1 MVHILVGIV
10 VIVAIIGQI
19 CGGGEEPEEVAVTP
33 APTPTMAATPVPT
46 PTMTP
51 TAVPTEAPTA
61 TMAPQPTTVATAIP
75 TAPPA
80 PTATA
85 SPEPTEGFRLTPE
98 VTRTVPPTAVVPPEI
113 VVSRLK
119 VSMTPPAQQM
129 TVFWRGFQSSG
140 GPLTPMYETLLGSDR
155 VTQEF
160 YPMLAE
166 EWSMAPDGMSWNFKL
181 RQGIPFYQNKQA
193 TAYEMTADDI
203 VFTWEKDQSTEGRPS
218 LGSPCCNQ
226 MTLEDFDINGDYDI
240 TFNQGK
246 VDVTTDYQMGGQ
258 NIFMVSSRDYHN
270 QVGEDGYQA
279 NPIGTGP
286 FTFVDYRI
294 NQFIL
299 YERVENHWRKTP
311 EFPELQLFY
320 VLEDATRM
328 AMLLTAEA
336 HIAAVAQSL
345 MPTVVERGYLRVPST
360 NPSFALVTII
370 GGLYYEDER
379 DPSEPMTDVRVREAM
394 NLAIDRDTINQVFYE
409 GKSLPMPVPGIK
421 PFQDIYKWNAYPYD
435 PDRAKTLLAEAGYP
449 EGFDLDFIVAKM
461 GGIPEAPEIGEAMVP
476 YFEAIGLR
484 PHLQETTF
492 GNLVT
497 TYRTKDARNKI
508 LLFRGSAVADFQWIR
523 AIQGA
528 PYGGI
533 NAPADEELVALTD
546 AWEMIVDPDA
556 RKAATQAIGDW
567 FYNYYWAIP
576 MFWVRAEVAVNP
588 GIVADYT
595 SDQIHFG
602 PSRHHEFTVP
612 VYQ

>member
-1 MVHILVGIV
+1 M
-10 VIVAIIGQI
+10 
-19 CGGGEEPEEVAVTP
+19 
-33 APTPTMAATPVPT
+33 APTPTPTPVVQRATP
-46 PTMTP
+46 
-51 TAVPTEAPTA
+51 APA
-61 TMAPQPTTVATAIP
+61 
-75 TAPPA
+75 PA

-85 SPEPTEGFRLTPE
+85 APAATPMATMVPQPIPVATAMPTVAVVAPPTATPEPTARFRLTPE
-98 VTRTVPPTAVVPPEI
+98 PTRTVPPTAVVPPEI
-113 VVSRLK
+113 VASRLK

-129 TVFWRGFQSSG
+129 TVFWNGFQSSG
-140 GPLTPMYETLLGSDR
+140 GPLTPMYETMLGSDR

-160 YPMLAE
+160 YTMLAE

-193 TAYEMTADDI
+193 TAYSMTADDV
-203 VFTWEKDQSTEGRPS
+203 VFTWEKDQFTEGRPS
-218 LGSPCCNQ
+218 LGSPCCRD
-226 MTLEDFDINGDYDI
+226 MTLDDFDINGDYDI
-240 TFNQGK
+240 TFNQNK

-258 NIFMVSSRDYHN
+258 NIFMISSRDYYN
-270 QVGEDGYQA
+270 QVGEEGYES

-286 FTFVDYRI
+286 YTFVEFRT
-294 NQFIL
+294 NQYIL
-299 YERVENHWRKTP
+299 YERVEDHWRKTP

-328 AMLLTAEA
+328 AMLLTDEA

-345 MPTVVERGYLRVPST
+345 MPTVVERGYIRVPST

-370 GGLYYEDER
+370 GGLYYEGER
-379 DPSEPMTDVRVREAM
+379 DLSEPMTDVRVREAL

-435 PDRAKTLLAEAGYP
+435 PDRARALLAEAGYP
-449 EGFDLDFIVAKM
+449 EGFDFDFVVAKM
-461 GGIPEAPEIGEAMVP
+461 PGIPEAPEIGEAMAP
-476 YFEAIGLR
+476 YFQEIGLR
-484 PHLQETTF
+484 PNLQEATF
-492 GNLVT
+492 GNLVSI
-497 TYRTKDARNKI
+497 YRNKEAGNKL

-528 PYGGI
+528 PYGSI

-546 AWEMIVDPDA
+546 AWEMLVDADA
-556 RKAATQAIGDW
+556 RKQATQAIGDW

-576 MFWVRAEVAVNP
+576 LFWVRAEVAVNP

>member
-1 MVHILVGIV
+1 M
-10 VIVAIIGQI
+10 
-19 CGGGEEPEEVAVTP
+19 
-33 APTPTMAATPVPT
+33 APTPTPTPVVQRATP
-46 PTMTP
+46 
-51 TAVPTEAPTA
+51 APA
-61 TMAPQPTTVATAIP
+61 
-75 TAPPA
+75 PA

-85 SPEPTEGFRLTPE
+85 APVATPMATMVPQPIPVATAMPTVAVVAPPTATPEPTARFRLTPE
-98 VTRTVPPTAVVPPEI
+98 PTRTVPPTAVVPPEI
-113 VVSRLK
+113 VASRLK
-119 VSMTPPAQQM
+119 VSMTPPAHQM
-129 TVFWRGFQSSG
+129 TVFWNGFQSSG

-155 VTQEF
+155 VTQEL

-166 EWSMAPDGMSWNFKL
+166 EWSMAPDGMSWSFKL
-181 RQGIPFYQNKQA
+181 RQGIPFYQNKQP
-193 TAYEMTADDI
+193 TAYQVTAKDI
-203 VFTWEKDQSTEGRPS
+203 VFTFEQDQMEGRPW
-218 LGSPCCNQ
+218 GSPCCKG
-226 MTLEDFDINGDYDI
+226 MTVDDFDINGDYDI

-258 NIFMVSSRDYHN
+258 NIFMISSRDYFD
-270 QVGEDGYQA
+270 QVGEDGYEA
-279 NPIGTGP
+279 SPIGTGP
-286 FTFVDYRI
+286 FTFLDFRT
-294 NQFIL
+294 NQYIL

-311 EFPELQLFY
+311 EFPELQIFY

-328 AMLLTAEA
+328 AMLLTNEA

-421 PFQDIYKWNAYPYD
+421 PFQDIYKWDAYPYD
-435 PDRAKTLLAEAGYP
+435 PDRAKALLAAAGYP
-449 EGFDLDFIVAKM
+449 EGFDFEFILAKM
-461 GGIPEAPEIGEAMVP
+461 PGIPEAPEIGEAMAP
-476 YFEAIGLR
+476 YFQEIGLR
-484 PHLQETTF
+484 PHIRETNF
-492 GNLVT
+492 GDLAT

-528 PYGGI
+528 PYGSI

-546 AWEMIVDPDA
+546 AWEMLVDADA
-556 RKAATQAIGDW
+556 RKQATQAIGDW

-576 MFWVRAEVAVNP
+576 LFWVRAEVAVNP